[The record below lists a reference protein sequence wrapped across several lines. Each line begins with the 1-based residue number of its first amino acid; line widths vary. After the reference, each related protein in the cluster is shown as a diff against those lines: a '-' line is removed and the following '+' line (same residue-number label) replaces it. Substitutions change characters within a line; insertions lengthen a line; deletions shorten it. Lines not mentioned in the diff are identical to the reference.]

1 MFMSIIWE
9 KSGDIS
15 EFLIPFWEKT
25 KIGCWDTLQEN
36 PGAIV
41 KNVQGKTWEKFE
53 IFVKIPKL
61 N

>member
-9 KSGDIS
+9 KAGDIS

-25 KIGCWDTLQEN
+25 KIGCWATIQEN

-41 KNVQGKTWEKFE
+41 KNVQGKTWEKF
-53 IFVKIPKL
+53 
-61 N
+61 